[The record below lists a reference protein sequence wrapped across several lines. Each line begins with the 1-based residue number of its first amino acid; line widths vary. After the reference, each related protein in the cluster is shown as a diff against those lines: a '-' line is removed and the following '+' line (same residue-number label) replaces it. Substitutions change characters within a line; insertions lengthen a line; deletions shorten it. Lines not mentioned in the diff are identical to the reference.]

1 MVVEMMPVWA
11 AMLIAFLALVG
22 GVVYGFSVKLF
33 LMKER
38 EAKKR
43 LIQEAIDEYVKR
55 CEKA

>member
-1 MVVEMMPVWA
+1 MIVEMMPVWA
-11 AMLIAFLALVG
+11 AMLIAVLALVG
-22 GVVYGFSVKLF
+22 GCIYGSSVKLI

>member
-1 MVVEMMPVWA
+1 MEMMPVWA